1 MSEIFYSQVDLNLQQ
16 ELNARALAG
25 HRRTTADLNY
35 MLSKVANVQI
45 KAY

>member
-1 MSEIFYSQVDLNLQQ
+1 MSEIFYSQVDSNLQQ

-35 MLSKVANVQI
+35 ML
-45 KAY
+45 